1 MILRDKITTSDR
13 LVKLID
19 FEKEQINEKRK
30 KIKSLMK
37 DTEEGVQR
45 YKPTNDKVIANTK
58 RTIKVLTEKVLVATY
73 TAGYPIEDFKEE
85 YINFVN
91 SLLPVWQSNSGY
103 LQMVRALSIGILLEI
118 EEEIFDQLVDLV
130 EKDDP
135 EDYLIDFLIQSRHPE
150 WNIRINYNFPRP
162 YGFTRKLLQKRILI
176 RP

>member
-45 YKPTNDKVIANTK
+45 YKLTNDKIIANTK

-73 TAGYPIEDFKEE
+73 TAGY
-85 YINFVN
+85 
-91 SLLPVWQSNSGY
+91 LLKILRRNI
-103 LQMVRALSIGILLEI
+103 LILLI
-118 EEEIFDQLVDLV
+118 AFFQFGRAILAISKWFGL
-130 EKDDP
+130 
-135 EDYLIDFLIQSRHPE
+135 FLL
-150 WNIRINYNFPRP
+150 
-162 YGFTRKLLQKRILI
+162 GFC
-176 RP
+176 